1 MPFPRNSENSVNNVL
16 SYRGG
21 KNMKDVVVAE
31 NAGFCFGASRAVQM
45 LDTAIKNG
53 VPIYTYGPILN
64 NDVLVKN
71 YEKEGVKVINDASE
85 LKDLPKGIVVI
96 RSHGVGRNVYD
107 GLVKSG
113 NEIVDATCPFVKRI
127 HKIVDERSAAGE
139 RIVVIG
145 NPVHPEVKGIVGW
158 SNTPAD
164 VLESAEEVRSFT
176 ADPEEVLCIV
186 AQTTFNRNKFQ
197 EFLDIFEKKSYNT
210 NVMNTICD
218 ATRIRQTEAD
228 ELSRKSEAMI
238 VIGDSKSSNSRKLY
252 DICSANCDHTYFIQT
267 VEDIRGMLPDVH
279 GLIGITAGASTPRYI
294 IEEVQ
299 SYVRQH
305 DF

>member
-1 MPFPRNSENSVNNVL
+1 
-16 SYRGG
+16 
-21 KNMKDVVVAE
+21 
-31 NAGFCFGASRAVQM
+31 
-45 LDTAIKNG
+45 
-53 VPIYTYGPILN
+53 
-64 NDVLVKN
+64 
-71 YEKEGVKVINDASE
+71 
-85 LKDLPKGIVVI
+85 
-96 RSHGVGRNVYD
+96 
-107 GLVKSG
+107 
-113 NEIVDATCPFVKRI
+113 
-127 HKIVDERSAAGE
+127 
-139 RIVVIG
+139 
-145 NPVHPEVKGIVGW
+145 
-158 SNTPAD
+158 
-164 VLESAEEVRSFT
+164 
-176 ADPEEVLCIV
+176 
-186 AQTTFNRNKFQ
+186 
-197 EFLDIFEKKSYNT
+197 
-210 NVMNTICD
+210 MNTICD